1 MKMFICSCKCCY
13 PSLLGLF
20 LPFPCAKCETVHCSL
35 AQVLQLL
42 NWFSISKGQLKSS
55 SVLGGTPGSG
65 RFLKMKHPPCNLPSE
80 GPRDHI
86 CLSKSLKS
94 ELTSF
99 IKVTTQVSFPSLC
112 NGLSMVQSLG
122 QKVER
127 IKSRECLVTT
137 SMMTSVSLRCR
148 RGAWQRRKRQVGLAK
163 ERATTPA
170 LEELEVF
177 RLSRFMGIC
186 YVPAVCQAL
195 LSCHQCESINK

>member
-148 RGAWQRRKRQVGLAK
+148 RGAWQREKEVGWPYKGACNYPSPGGIRRFQTQSFHGHL
-163 ERATTPA
+163 
-170 LEELEVF
+170 LCSSCVSGSVELSPV
-177 RLSRFMGIC
+177 
-186 YVPAVCQAL
+186 
-195 LSCHQCESINK
+195 